1 VYAEALDRQSDEIR
15 VRANEGTRPEAF
27 ISGTL
32 PRDQCTEGY
41 LPLGG
46 ELTLVVPSPTAEVA
60 AKLE

>member
-1 VYAEALDRQSDEIR
+1 MDAGAYR
-15 VRANEGTRPEAF
+15 VCRAASNEYEAF